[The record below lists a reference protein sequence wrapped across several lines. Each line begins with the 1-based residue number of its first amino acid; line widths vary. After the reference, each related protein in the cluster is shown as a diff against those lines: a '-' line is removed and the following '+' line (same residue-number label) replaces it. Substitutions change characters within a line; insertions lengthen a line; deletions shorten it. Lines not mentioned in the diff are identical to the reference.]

1 MIFRQPTRRVE
12 IRGLGLGGFEPIRI
26 QSMTNTPTT
35 DVKATLR
42 QIRRLQKAGCELI
55 RMAVPDMESVEA
67 LAQIRQQTDLPLI
80 ADIHFDYRLALG
92 ALKAGADKIR
102 LNPGNIGGKE
112 RALAVGREAAAR
124 RVPIRIGVNSGS
136 VEKDLLKRYGEP
148 TPAALV
154 ESALRH
160 VELMSSI
167 PGLQI
172 VLSLKASDALTT
184 IEAYRSIS
192 QKTDWPL
199 HLGVTEAGTPFTGA
213 IRSAVGIGT
222 LLAEGIGDTLRVSL
236 TGDVVEEVKVAWEIL
251 RSLGLRKRGIELIS
265 CPTCAR
271 AEVDLIGIA
280 TRVEKAL
287 ADVKE
292 PLRVAVMG
300 CAVNGPGEARGADVG
315 VACGKKKGLIFRG
328 GKILRTVSE
337 GQIVDALVREVRDLL
352 RKGCSSKNS
361 PAAISSASSAAKRSP
376 KR

>member
-1 MIFRQPTRRVE
+1 M
-12 IRGLGLGGFEPIRI
+12 GGFEPIRI
-26 QSMTNTPTT
+26 QSMTSTPTT

-42 QIRRLQKAGCELI
+42 QIRRLQKAGCELV
-55 RMAVPDMESVEA
+55 RLAVPDKESVETF
-67 LAQIRQQTDLPLI
+67 AQIRIQTDLPLI

-102 LNPGNIGGKE
+102 VNPGNIGGKE
-112 RALAVGREAAAR
+112 RALAVGQEAAAR
-124 RVPIRIGVNSGS
+124 GVPIRIGVNSGS
-136 VEKDLLKRYGEP
+136 VEKDLLKKYGEP

-154 ESALRH
+154 ESTLRH
-160 VELMSSI
+160 VELMSSVT
-167 PGLQI
+167 GLQI

-184 IEAYRSIS
+184 IEAYRAIS
-192 QKTDWPL
+192 EKTDWPL
-199 HLGVTEAGTPFTGA
+199 HLGVTEAGTPFTGS

-236 TGDVVEEVKVAWEIL
+236 TGDVVEEIKVAWEIL
-251 RSLGLRKRGIELIS
+251 RSLGLRRRGIELIS

-337 GQIVDALVREVRDLL
+337 GQIVDELVREVRDLL
-352 RKGCSSKNS
+352 RIRCSSKNS
-361 PAAISSASSAAKRSP
+361 PAAIWSASNAAKRSP

>member
-1 MIFRQPTRRVE
+1 LIFRKPTWRVE
-12 IRGLGLGGFEPIRI
+12 VRGLGLGGFEPIRI

-55 RMAVPDMESVEA
+55 RLAVPDRESVEA
-67 LAQIRQQTDLPLI
+67 LAQIRRQTELPLI

-112 RALAVGREAAAR
+112 RALVVGKEAAAR
-124 RVPIRIGVNSGS
+124 GVPIRIGVNSGS
-136 VEKDLLKRYGEP
+136 VEKDLLKKYGEP
-148 TPAALV
+148 IPAALV

-160 VELMSSI
+160 VDLMSSI
-167 PGLQI
+167 SGSQI

-184 IEAYRSIS
+184 IEAYRAIS
-192 QKTDWPL
+192 EKSDWPL

-280 TRVEKAL
+280 TKVEKAL

-315 VACGKKKGLIFRG
+315 VACGKKKGLIFRS

-337 GQIVDALVREVRDLL
+337 AQIVDELVREVRDLL
-352 RKGCSSKNS
+352 RKRCSSNNS
-361 PAAISSASSAAKRSP
+361 PAVISSASSAAKKSLMR
-376 KR
+376 

>member
-1 MIFRQPTRRVE
+1 M
-12 IRGLGLGGFEPIRI
+12 GGFEPIRI

-35 DVKATLR
+35 DAKATLR

-55 RMAVPDMESVEA
+55 RMAVPDRESVEVF
-67 LAQIRQQTDLPLI
+67 AQIREKTDLPLI

-92 ALKAGADKIR
+92 ALQAGADKIR

-112 RALAVGREAAAR
+112 RALAVGQEAAAR
-124 RVPIRIGVNSGS
+124 GVPIRIGVNSGS
-136 VEKDLLKRYGEP
+136 VEKDLLKKYGEP

-160 VELMSSI
+160 VDLMSAI
-167 PGLQI
+167 PGLQVVI
-172 VLSLKASDALTT
+172 SLKASDALTT
-184 IEAYRSIS
+184 IEAYRAIS
-192 QKTDWPL
+192 EKTDWPL

-280 TRVEKAL
+280 TRVERAL

-315 VACGKKKGLIFRG
+315 VACGKRKGLIFRG

-337 GQIVDALVREVRDLL
+337 AQIVDELVREVRDLL
-352 RKGCSSKNS
+352 RKRCSSKNS
-361 PAAISSASSAAKRSP
+361 PAVISSAWSAAKRSP